1 MSEQHSS
8 QEKTEEASAQKLKK
22 SRDEGQV
29 ARSKDLAT
37 TISLL
42 VTLFVLKYSFG
53 FYADTLHES
62 FRMSYINFQQA
73 EMSVNDLPLLLTN
86 NLLLFGMLLLP
97 LLITP
102 LLVICLSLVPGGWVF
117 ASKNFMPQFSRLNP
131 LKGLAKIVSAQNWS
145 ELLKSIVKITVLLLA
160 AWWLVL
166 DASARMLEFQRMDL
180 TSAIT
185 QAFGLLFN
193 TTLILLTVFVLF
205 SFIDIPLQRF
215 FFLKKMRMTKQEVKE
230 EHKNQEGRPEV
241 KARIKQLQRQMLQRQ
256 INRVIKNAD
265 VVIVNPQHYAVALK
279 YDLKKAKAP
288 YVLAKGV
295 DELALYIKKLAAK
308 HQLEVVEV
316 PPLARAC
323 STMACARST
332 PSTASACGRMSWPHR
347 PVPQPRSSTSGKRW
361 PAARR
366 GASRV
371 SWAWYFR
378 CSIRWLW
385 KSSAYSSNSAST

>member
-1 MSEQHSS
+1 MSEHSS

-62 FRMSYINFQQA
+62 FRISYINFHQA
-73 EMSVNDLPLLLTN
+73 EMDLNDLPLLLTQ

-145 ELLKSIVKITVLLLA
+145 ELLKSLLKITVLLLA
-160 AWWLVL
+160 AWWLVI
-166 DASARMLEFQRMDL
+166 DASARLLEFQRMDL

-185 QAFGLLFN
+185 QAFELLFN
-193 TTLILLTVFVLF
+193 TTLILLAVFVLF
-205 SFIDIPLQRF
+205 SVIDIPLQRF
-215 FFLKKMRMTKQEVKE
+215 FFLKKLRMTKQDVKE

-295 DELALYIKKLAAK
+295 DDIALYIKKLAAK
-308 HQLEVVEV
+308 HQLEIVEV
-316 PPLARAC
+316 PPLARAIYFTTQINQQIPAPLYTAVAHVL
-323 STMACARST
+323 SYILQLRAYRQGRRNKPQLANNLNIPASMANRT
-332 PSTASACGRMSWPHR
+332 
-347 PVPQPRSSTSGKRW
+347 
-361 PAARR
+361 
-366 GASRV
+366 
-371 SWAWYFR
+371 
-378 CSIRWLW
+378 
-385 KSSAYSSNSAST
+385 